1 VTPAAGTGDHRDAAS
16 EFARHG
22 LRSPLHCYD
31 RRVTL
36 LPLTVVAVLLQAAP
50 SQGDSIRP
58 PAPAGLSWE
67 DADWVSETVA
77 RLEKRLGAGKPASR
91 ETIVV
96 TERQLNSWVNLSL
109 AAKIPEGV
117 SGLDLGLRKDR
128 VLARGT
134 LDLDRLKAKIPQG
147 VGTGL
152 LAFLGGSVPVELR
165 GRFSSAEGT
174 GKVELEEVLVAGISL
189 PPAVVAQL
197 VSQSTRSAKRPQ
209 GFDILS
215 PFPLPFTARRVRL
228 EPGRALVDFFP

>member
-1 VTPAAGTGDHRDAAS
+1 MRAG
-16 EFARHG
+16 
-22 LRSPLHCYD
+22 HCYD
-31 RRVTL
+31 GLVTL
-36 LPLTVVAVLLQAAP
+36 LPLGLIALALAQAP
-50 SQGDSIRP
+50 PPLKGDPIRP

-67 DADWVSETVA
+67 DADWVSETVG

-109 AAKIPEGV
+109 AEKMPEGL
-117 SGLDLGLRKDR
+117 SGFELGLLKDR
-128 VLARGT
+128 LLARGT
-134 LDLDRLKAKIPQG
+134 LDLDRLKSKIPQG

-152 LAFLGGSVPVELR
+152 LAFLSGSVPVELR
-165 GRFSSAEGT
+165 GRFSSADGT
-174 GKVELEEVLVAGISL
+174 GKIELEEVLVAGISL
-189 PPAVVAQL
+189 PPAVVGQI